1 MDGGGEGG
9 GGCCDLQE
17 RAAWW
22 WSLLDV
28 AETRSSR
35 GSDAR
40 EMLAGL
46 SERSRTKSAPTPSLN
61 SERASLKRQRHNV
74 SLDSLWNTR
83 WLGKSELQ
91 LVFILLFFFP
101 SCGSW
106 CALLFC
112 IFVCLF
118 LFYSCTSAHAC
129 FGEQTVA
136 AKWFHCAADA
146 TMRDETPLHAV
157 VVSLLANPS
166 MLCIPEEP
174 QSLNSSYC
182 LPGCDSLE
190 KAQWQRRWKSVM
202 DDPVWCV

>member
-74 SLDSLWNTR
+74 SLDSFWNTR

-91 LVFILLFFFP
+91 LVFILLFFFLLAVHDVLSCFVFCFFLYFLFLYLSP
-101 SCGSW
+101 RVFWWADCGS
-106 CALLFC
+106 
-112 IFVCLF
+112 
-118 LFYSCTSAHAC
+118 
-129 FGEQTVA
+129 E
-136 AKWFHCAADA
+136 
-146 TMRDETPLHAV
+146 
-157 VVSLLANPS
+157 VVSLCGGCHDARRNTFARRRR
-166 MLCIPEEP
+166 LC
-174 QSLNSSYC
+174 SLTRQYSAS
-182 LPGCDSLE
+182 PRSRSL
-190 KAQWQRRWKSVM
+190 
-202 DDPVWCV
+202 

>member
-1 MDGGGEGG
+1 MG

-74 SLDSLWNTR
+74 SLDSFWNTR

-91 LVFILLFFFP
+91 LVFILLFFFLLAVHDVL
-101 SCGSW
+101 SC
-106 CALLFC
+106 
-112 IFVCLF
+112 FVFLF
-118 LFYSCTSAHAC
+118 LSFFFIPVPQPTRVLVSRLWQRSG
-129 FGEQTVA
+129 FTVRRMPR
-136 AKWFHCAADA
+136 CA
-146 TMRDETPLHAV
+146 TKTPLHAV
-157 VVSLLANPS
+157 VVSA
-166 MLCIPEEP
+166 
-174 QSLNSSYC
+174 
-182 LPGCDSLE
+182 
-190 KAQWQRRWKSVM
+190 R
-202 DDPVWCV
+202 